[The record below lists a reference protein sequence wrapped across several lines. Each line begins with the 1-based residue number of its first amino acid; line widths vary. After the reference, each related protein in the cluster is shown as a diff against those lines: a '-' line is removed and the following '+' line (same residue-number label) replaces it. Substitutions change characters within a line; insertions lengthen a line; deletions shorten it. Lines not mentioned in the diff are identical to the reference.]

1 MYENKIPVDMEE
13 YRELVAKAERIEAL
27 KRLFA
32 STEYVSMEEVK
43 AVLGVSRQCLPSR
56 AVK

>member
-32 STEYVSMEEVK
+32 STEYVSMEDVK
-43 AVLGVSRQCLPSR
+43 AVLSIPDGEENGNV
-56 AVK
+56 